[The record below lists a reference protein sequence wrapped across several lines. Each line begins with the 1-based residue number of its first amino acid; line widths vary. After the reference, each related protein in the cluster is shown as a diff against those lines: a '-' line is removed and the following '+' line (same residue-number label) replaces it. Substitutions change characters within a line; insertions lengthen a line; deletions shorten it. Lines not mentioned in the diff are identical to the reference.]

1 MSLLYRKHVPASMQ
15 SPSSASLAA
24 LLGVV
29 GFDETELL
37 QGGCLRPPPALY
49 HYAGTIT
56 LYQYAVPL
64 RRYHYAGTITLY
76 HYAGAV
82 PLRRAGAAA
91 RPGCPRV
98 V

>member
-64 RRYHYAGTITLY
+64 RRYHYA
-76 HYAGAV
+76 V
-82 PLRRAGAAA
+82 PLRRRCTITQGRSSCAPSLPAG
-91 RPGCPRV
+91 GSTWCY
-98 V
+98 